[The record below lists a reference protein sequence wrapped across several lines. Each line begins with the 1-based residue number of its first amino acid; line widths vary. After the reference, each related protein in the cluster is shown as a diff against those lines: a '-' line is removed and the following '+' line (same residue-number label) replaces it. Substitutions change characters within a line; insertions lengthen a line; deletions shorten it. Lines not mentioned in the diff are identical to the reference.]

1 MVIFCALF
9 CPYTGQNKRDNQIMN
24 NMTPFLAKSF
34 TGSYLSVF
42 SPIPVAVQNVVL
54 VQVLISIAL
63 YLLQ

>member
-1 MVIFCALF
+1 
-9 CPYTGQNKRDNQIMN
+9 MN